1 MDQPERF
8 VVSCARTPQ
17 QVARLRR
24 LGAAHLRLWG
34 LHDCVE
40 TAKLLISELVTN
52 AVRYGEADEI
62 GFSVSRWR
70 NELRIEVSDGS
81 PGHPMVKCPNP
92 GEESGRGMLIIDA
105 LAKNWGTN
113 LDGTVTWCTIA
124 APEPIAMSPGFWCEW
139 RSGDGT
145 WLASNAS
152 PSPDSAIHWARVQG
166 RVVAV
171 TLGLPAVGYFWDLL
185 SDAWRGP
192 AEALERGEAFTLR
205 MTAGPYTFIWHARP
219 AVFLPI
225 AEGAPSPHHPR
236 GAAVLPPERPH

>member
-34 LHDCVE
+34 LRDCVE

-62 GFSVSRWR
+62 GFSLSCWR
-70 NELRIEVSDGS
+70 GELRIEVSDGS
-81 PGHPMVKCPNP
+81 PGHPTVKRPNP
-92 GEESGRGMLIIDA
+92 GEECGRGMLIIDA
-105 LAKNWGTN
+105 LAKNWGTS
-113 LDGTVTWCTIA
+113 LDGTRTWCTIA
-124 APEPIAMSPGFWCEW
+124 APNPIAMSPGIWCEW

-145 WLASNAS
+145 RLASNAL
-152 PSPDSAIHWARVQG
+152 PSPDAAIHWARVQG

-171 TLGLPAVGYFWDLL
+171 AIGVPAVGYFWDLL
-185 SDAWRGP
+185 SDAWREP
-192 AEALERGEAFTLR
+192 AEALKRGEAFTLR
-205 MTAGPYTFIWHARP
+205 MTAGPYTFVWHARP
-219 AVFLPI
+219 AVFLPVV
-225 AEGAPSPHHPR
+225 EGTSSPHHPQ
-236 GAAVLPPERPH
+236 GAVVLPPPHAH